1 MKFST
6 LLLLVAAVSAVQ
18 LAEEPKKDAKPALVQ
33 DQDQDEGEAQAENEE
48 EEEQEEEG
56 EAENEDEGKPGKKG
70 ANKKDGKKKPA
81 AKKDGKKKP
90 AAKKDGKKKAG
101 AKPKKAGKPGG
112 KKSTAGKPA
121 LDYTH
126 GQLPSG
132 ELAKGYA
139 SPEQVHQL
147 DPKKAKFAT
156 TFYAEKK

>member
-81 AKKDGKKKP
+81 AKKDGKKK
-90 AAKKDGKKKAG
+90 AG

>member
-48 EEEQEEEG
+48 EEEQEEE
-56 EAENEDEGKPGKKG
+56 NEDEGKPGKNG
-70 ANKKDGKKKPA
+70 AKKDGKKKPA
-81 AKKDGKKKP
+81 VNKDGKNKP

-101 AKPKKAGKPGG
+101 AKKTGKPGG
-112 KKSTAGKPA
+112 KKSAAGKPA

-126 GQLPSG
+126 GELPSG
-132 ELAKGYA
+132 QLAKGYA